1 LSGWKARPTLKASFK
16 PVWRQKHASFILMKL
31 PGKEHA
37 KAVNTNGSF
46 RRVIDCESRS
56 FINILSSG
64 EAG

>member
-1 LSGWKARPTLKASFK
+1 
-16 PVWRQKHASFILMKL
+16 MKL